1 MDDGLVLEENVWRHV
16 VFMSLETLLVAIKKI
31 EDSIKTIASLE
42 NTWNHTC

>member
-16 VFMSLETLLVAIKKI
+16 VIMSLETLLVAIKKI

-42 NTWNHTC
+42 N